1 MSLELLH
8 TIAEIRRSL
17 AEARRRGCTVGFV
30 PTMGALHAAHGALI
44 ERAREESDLVAVSV
58 FVNPIQFDRG
68 EDCEQY
74 PRTLAADVEFC
85 AALAV
90 DIVFAP
96 DAGEMYPSPQLTF
109 VEVASLS
116 ERLCGEFRP
125 GHFRGVATVVGKLFN
140 IVHPD
145 RAYFGEKDAQQLAVV
160 RKMVA
165 DLDFPVAIVPV
176 ATVREP
182 DGLAMS
188 SRNRRLDAE
197 ERRIAPTLY
206 QALQAAARRIASG
219 AIRPEEIRSAALA
232 ELQSQPAIRVEYLEV
247 VDPERMQPV
256 ERVVGPVCVAAAV
269 WIGSTRLIDN
279 IRCGPR
285 GISSIIEGWSPH
297 ASRHSESAHR
307 R

>member
-1 MSLELLH
+1 LSTELLR
-8 TIAEIRRSL
+8 TVPDIRHRL
-17 AEARRRGCTVGFV
+17 AEVRRPNRTVGFV

-44 ERAREESDLVAVSV
+44 QRAREETDFVVVSI

-68 EDCEQY
+68 EDYDRY

-85 AALAV
+85 TALGV
-90 DIVFAP
+90 DVVFAP
-96 DAGEMYPSPQLTF
+96 DGNEMYAEPQLTF
-109 VEVASLS
+109 VEVSSLS

-125 GHFRGVATVVGKLFN
+125 GHFRGVATVVSKLFN
-140 IVHPD
+140 IVQPD
-145 RAYFGEKDAQQLAVV
+145 KAYFGEKDAQQLAIV

-165 DLDFPVAIVPV
+165 DLNVPVAIVPV

-197 ERRIAPTLY
+197 QRQIAPTLF
-206 QALQAAARRIASG
+206 QALQAAAKRIASG
-219 AIRPEEIRSAALA
+219 ATSPEEVRGAALA
-232 ELQSQPAIRVEYLEV
+232 VLRSQPAIVVEYLEI

-256 ERVVGPVCVAAAV
+256 ERIVGPVCVAAAV

-279 IRCGPR
+279 LLV
-285 GISSIIEGWSPH
+285 
-297 ASRHSESAHR
+297 
-307 R
+307 